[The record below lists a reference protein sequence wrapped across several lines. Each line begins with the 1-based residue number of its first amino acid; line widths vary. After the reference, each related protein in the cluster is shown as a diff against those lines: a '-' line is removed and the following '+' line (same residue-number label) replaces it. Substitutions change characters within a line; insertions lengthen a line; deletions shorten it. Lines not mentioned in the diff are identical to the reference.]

1 MKRLWAPWRYEYVT
15 KSENGDKG
23 CFLCDN
29 LKKNKDDE
37 TYIVKRGERCFVIL
51 NLYPYNNAHLLVSP
65 NRHIECLEEMNDEE
79 SLELFGLTRSS
90 MNALKKAYNPDGFN
104 IGINIGMS
112 AGAGESH
119 IHQHIVPRW
128 DGDTNFMP
136 VLGGTKVMIEDL
148 NSTYARV
155 KEALNEQD

>member
-15 KSENGDKG
+15 NSENRDKG

-29 LKKNKDDE
+29 LRENKDDE
-37 TYIVKRGERCFVIL
+37 TFIVKRGERCFVIL

-65 NRHIECLEEMNDEE
+65 NRHIVCLEEMNDEE
-79 SLELFGLTRSS
+79 SLELFRLTRSS
-90 MNALKKAYNPDGFN
+90 INALKKVYNPDGFN
-104 IGINIGMS
+104 IGINVGKS
-112 AGAGESH
+112 AGAEESH

-136 VLGGTKVMIEDL
+136 VLGRTKVMLEDL
-148 NSTYARV
+148 KTTYARV
-155 KEALNEQD
+155 KEAISDRD